1 MPANGSTNAKAP
13 NNPTA
18 QQRELLQPVD
28 LPRLLHNQLE
38 KLEVEI
44 GCGNGHF
51 MVEYCEMNPTSL
63 FIGVEIKK
71 KRCLKAQRKIDKRQ
85 LANARVV
92 HGSAEA
98 VLRVLPDGSVDS
110 FHLYFPD
117 PWPKT
122 RHRRRRFLR
131 RENIDTLLRKLKIG
145 GSIFFVT
152 DYFDY
157 YFHTKILFLLH
168 EGIKLSRQPPSTSV
182 YRSVFARRFADRG
195 KQVRSLTARKTVQ
208 VARKSAKDLESAND
222 QVPDQKQD
230 KQIQRQC

>member
-1 MPANGSTNAKAP
+1 MPASGRVNAKASDSSQ
-13 NNPTA
+13 A
-18 QQRELLQPVD
+18 EQKELLQPED
-28 LPRLLHNQLE
+28 LPRLLHSPLG

-51 MVEYCEMNPTSL
+51 MVEYCSMNPRSL

-71 KRCLKAQRKIDKRQ
+71 KRCLKAQKKVEKRK

-92 HGSAEA
+92 HGTAEA
-98 VLRVLPDGSVDS
+98 VLEYLPDGSVDN
-110 FHLYFPD
+110 FHLYYPD

-131 RENIDTLLRKLKIG
+131 RGNIETLLQKLKTG

-157 YFHTKILFLLH
+157 YFHSKVLFLLH
-168 EGIKLSRQPPSTSV
+168 EGIELSRQLPSTSV
-182 YRSVFARRFADRG
+182 YRSVFARRFTESG
-195 KQVRSLTARKTVQ
+195 KRVRSLTVRKT
-208 VARKSAKDLESAND
+208 APTERM
-222 QVPDQKQD
+222 
-230 KQIQRQC
+230 RRT